1 MSDVMQSQ
9 SPFSIKALLTGTAL
23 AIFVGLVGT
32 YGMMHAYA
40 EIGFN
45 PSSPAAIFLFLLIT
59 LFVNTALRF
68 ASRALAFSKADLV
81 LIYAMMLMSLTVPTW
96 GFLFFLFGTMVW
108 PFYHATEEN
117 NFDEIYNIWIPEWIA
132 PADRTAIKHY
142 YEGLPEGMPIN
153 WDPWLEPLANW
164 FLFFLAIGFMLI
176 CLSTIFHRQWSLH
189 ERLTY
194 PMMQLPERMIEEGDD
209 GGLVADFFKSKMM
222 WIGFLLPFCLFST
235 SGLHHF
241 FPAMPA
247 FTFRQGD
254 IPILEPRIFLP
265 VILSFAWV
273 GFFYLV
279 NLDIT
284 FSIWFF
290 FVLFKLERAVF
301 ASLGVAGNEVL
312 SAYEAGGTETDLTHQ
327 ATGAGIVFVLFVVW
341 SARTHLKDV
350 VRKAWRGGRDGFD
363 DSEELLSY
371 RKAVVGFVAGMVF
384 FTFWLW
390 RTGVPVIVI
399 PIVLFVGLCWY
410 ILITR
415 VVTGAGV
422 ASARGPLVPEFFVI
436 SGFGTGILGAKG
448 IVALNFTLVWQGE
461 MRQFAMIACS
471 NALKL
476 AERVRG
482 PKGRLFWGMMI
493 ALAAT
498 FISGVWMI
506 MTKTHE
512 HGALNLFNINWVGVH
527 GWQLLPPVMAEMP
540 GAYMR
545 GWFFTAVGAVAQF
558 FLVWAQHHWFWW
570 PLHPI
575 GFAIGT
581 GFLTGMLWFSAFV
594 AWMLKATILKL
605 WGGAMYQKMKTFFL
619 GLIVG
624 EASVAGVW
632 WIIFWLMGER
642 GTLITQM

>member
-1 MSDVMQSQ
+1 MKTR
-9 SPFSIKALLTGTAL
+9 SPFSLKGLLVGSCMS
-23 AIFVGLVGT
+23 IFIGLVGT

-45 PSSPAAIFLFLLIT
+45 PSSPAAIFLFVVVT
-59 LFVNTALRF
+59 LFANTVLRILARSLAL
-68 ASRALAFSKADLV
+68 SKADLV
-81 LIYAMMLMSLTVPTW
+81 LVYAMMLMSLTVPTW

-108 PFYHATEEN
+108 PFYHATPEN
-117 NFDEIYNIWIPEWIA
+117 RFDEMYNDWIPEWIA
-132 PADRTAIKHY
+132 PNDLTAIKHY
-142 YEGLPEGMPIN
+142 YEGLPAGMSIP
-153 WDPWLEPLANW
+153 WGVWLEPLANW
-164 FLFFLAIGFMLI
+164 FVFFLVIGFMLI
-176 CLSTIFHRQWSLH
+176 CLSTIFHRQWSMH

-194 PMMQLPERMIEEGDD
+194 PMMQLPQRMIEDGSD
-209 GGLVADFFKSKMM
+209 GGQVAPFFKDKAM
-222 WIGFLLPFCLFST
+222 WMGFAIPFCLFSLA
-235 SGLHHF
+235 GLHHF
-241 FPAMPA
+241 HPVIPA
-247 FTFRQGD
+247 FPFRHGH
-254 IPILEPRIFLP
+254 IPIAGPSVTLP
-265 VILSFAWV
+265 IILSFAWV

-290 FVLFKLERAVF
+290 FVLFKIERAVF
-301 ASLGVAGNEVL
+301 TTLGIAGSEVL
-312 SAYEAGGTETDLTHQ
+312 SAYEGGGHESDLTHQ
-327 ATGAGIVFVLFVVW
+327 ATGAAIVFVLLVVW
-341 SARTHLKDV
+341 SARGHLKEV
-350 VRKAWRGGRDGFD
+350 VRKAWHGTSDAID
-363 DSEELLSY
+363 AEELMSY
-371 RKAVVGFVAGMVF
+371 RKAVVGFCAGMVF

-399 PIVLFVGLCWY
+399 PVVLFVGLCWY
-410 ILITR
+410 IFITR

-461 MRQFAMIACS
+461 MRQSAMIACS

-476 AERVRG
+476 AERIRG
-482 PKGRLFWGMMI
+482 PKGRLFWGLMI

-498 FISGVWMI
+498 FISGTWMI
-506 MTKTHE
+506 MTMTHE
-512 HGALNLFNINWVGVH
+512 HGALNLYNINWVGVH
-527 GWQLLPPVMAEMP
+527 GWQLLPPVMTEMP

-545 GWFFTAVGAVAQF
+545 GWFFTAVGGVSQF
-558 FLVWAQHHWFWW
+558 FLVLAQHRWFWW

-594 AWMLKATILKL
+594 AWVLKAVILKV
-605 WGGAMYQKMKTFFL
+605 WGGTTFQHLKTFFL
-619 GLIVG
+619 GMIVG
-624 EASVAGVW
+624 EASVAGFW
-632 WIIFWLMGER
+632 WIIFWMTGER